1 MTFDPT
7 PLPHPTMPSARRAC
21 PIARITKCILVAIL
35 TMIPGRPASAAAP
48 IIGTIVARGAFRL
61 DHATVSGNAT
71 LFEGASVETALAAST
86 MELTSGAK
94 VSLGAASRGKF
105 FGDHVILEKGAGRLE
120 KAEGFKFEARGLIIQ
135 PETGNAS
142 ALVALAGATRVDVS
156 ALAGSFRVLNSRG
169 VLVANLNPGRTL
181 EFEPQPNAGSRVSG
195 CLVSRAGRYLII
207 DDTTTVVIE
216 VAGQGLDRENGNR
229 VEVAGNMDPTATP
242 VSDASQVIRVTSV
255 KRLAKG
261 CVGTAAAGSAGGP
274 PKTSG
279 ARASGKGGAGASGPG
294 GNGAGSAGGGLS
306 TTTIAIIGGVAAA
319 GVVGGLVATGAL
331 SGQASGTVSR

>member
-1 MTFDPT
+1 MRFDPV
-7 PLPHPTMPSARRAC
+7 PSSRPTIVSTRRARL
-21 PIARITKCILVAIL
+21 IARIVTAIL
-35 TMIPGRPASAAAP
+35 AAILAMIPGRPASAAAP
-48 IIGTIVARGAFRL
+48 IIGTIVARGTFRV
-61 DHATVSGNAT
+61 DHATVTGNAT
-71 LFEGASVETALAAST
+71 LFEGASIETALVAST

-94 VSLGAASRGKF
+94 ISLGVESRGKV

-135 PETGNAS
+135 PETGNAA
-142 ALVALAGATRVDVS
+142 ALVALTNAMRVDVS
-156 ALAGSFRVLNSRG
+156 AIAGSFRVLNSRG
-169 VLVANLNPGRTL
+169 VLVANLNAGRTL
-181 EFEPQPNAGSRVSG
+181 EFEPQPNASSRVSG
-195 CLVSRAGRYLII
+195 CLVSRAGHYLII
-207 DDTTTVVIE
+207 DDTTTVVLE

-229 VEVAGNMDPTATP
+229 VEVVGNMDPTATP

-255 KRLAKG
+255 KRLGKG

-279 ARASGKGGAGASGPG
+279 AAAGGKGGAGAGA
-294 GNGAGSAGGGLS
+294 NGAGGSGGGLS

-319 GVVGGLVATGAL
+319 GVVGGLAATGAL